1 MHLKY
6 KQYQIWC
13 PKNLRNCRL
22 RLKYEVNGGKCIF
35 LWFKIWLCNL
45 LSFPSIKLRINRQY
59 FCHKSINVFQNL
71 FMFRHCSWWI
81 QILSWDE
88 NKTDG
93 PLGVDQLQTDQAV
106 GPQVGLSSFSRP
118 FRITTNSGFV
128 EFLWLQLEPC
138 CLKPPRDHGVV
149 VEPRENIQQFLPL
162 PGTWKTIQVCV
173 EGYWNLTDLG
183 KFHLRYF
190 FHVLLTLSKKN
201 LLPVSAYSPAVLAA
215 TDRTSILEIQA
226 DLVMIN
232 IQSFLH
238 LLLLY
243 IESKVNFTSLWIS
256 LYKNLIEL
264 TPKKNMHQ
272 NRVNCPC
279 PHQPA
284 LPVCYTV
291 ILVDGSTS
299 NRPLSPTKLDFTEL
313 KICLWQSKSIKTI
326 CCQAS
331 LVVSNKP
338 ADSVAIGSIMRGMGQ
353 KIACN
358 IENC

>member
-71 FMFRHCSWWI
+71 FMLRHCSWWI

-93 PLGVDQLQTDQAV
+93 PLEVDQLQTDQAV

-138 CLKPPRDHGVV
+138 CLKPLRDHGVV
-149 VEPRENIQQFLPL
+149 VEPGENIQQFLPL

-173 EGYWNLTDLG
+173 EEYWNLTDLG

-190 FHVLLTLSKKN
+190 FHVLLTLSKKIYCPC
-201 LLPVSAYSPAVLAA
+201 L
-215 TDRTSILEIQA
+215 RTVQRCWQQQIA
-226 DLVMIN
+226 LV
-232 IQSFLH
+232 F
-238 LLLLY
+238 Y
-243 IESKVNFTSLWIS
+243 T
-256 LYKNLIEL
+256 YREL
-264 TPKKNMHQ
+264 TPLKNMHQ

-299 NRPLSPTKLDFTEL
+299 NRPLSPTKLDFTEF
-313 KICLWQSKSIKTI
+313 KIHL
-326 CCQAS
+326 
-331 LVVSNKP
+331 
-338 ADSVAIGSIMRGMGQ
+338 
-353 KIACN
+353 
-358 IENC
+358 